1 MTSDLRG
8 PVPFD
13 IVHIAQSPF
22 PEDPRV
28 RREAQI
34 AARTGARVAVIAQQ
48 GGRDRRRVS
57 RYGPITV
64 VRLANER
71 RRGSAGRY
79 ILDYLDFLL
88 RARRLIGSHPRF
100 RSARV
105 FHVHTL
111 PDFLIGAVEPARRRG
126 ARVIL
131 DLHEVF
137 PEFTR
142 SKFPG
147 PTGMTAGRIALGLER
162 WSRRRA
168 DVVLTVNDVIA
179 EHLRARPAR
188 ENERLA
194 VIHNFADPDDFGPPR
209 AGPPEPARELRLVYH
224 GTLTPLYGLDLAVDA
239 VNAVRGRGTPAT
251 LDIFGDGP
259 ARASL
264 ARQIERL
271 GLGDAVQLRGT
282 ASHQQLREL
291 LPTYDAGFVTTKLD
305 VMTRFSLSTKL
316 LEYIHLGIPVVLPR
330 IPAYLEYFS
339 EECGWYFTPGS
350 ADGAARA
357 LEALAS
363 SGDQR
368 EARARRA
375 RAAYARRID
384 ADREAAA
391 LTAIYGEL
399 LGGAPEAAS
408 RIRKVASATD
418 RS

>member
-8 PVPFD
+8 PAPFD

-48 GGRDRRRVS
+48 GGRDRRVIS
-57 RYGPITV
+57 RHGRITV
-64 VRLANER
+64 VRLASER

-79 ILDYLDFLL
+79 LFDYINFLL
-88 RARRLIGSHPRF
+88 RARRLIRRHPRF

-111 PDFLIGAVEPARRRG
+111 PDFLIGAVGPARRRG
-126 ARVIL
+126 ARAIL

-142 SKFPG
+142 SRFPG
-147 PTGMTAGRIALGLER
+147 AAGMAAGHLALGLER

-168 DVVLTVNDVIA
+168 SIILTVNDVIA
-179 EHLRARPAR
+179 RHLRGRPAR
-188 ENERLA
+188 TNERLA
-194 VIHNFADPDDFGPPR
+194 VIHNFADPDEFGSPR
-209 AGPPEPARELRLVYH
+209 AGPPAPSGELRLVYH

-239 VNAVRGRGTPAT
+239 VSAVRQRGTLAT
-251 LDIFGDGP
+251 MDIFGDGP

-271 GLGDAVQLRGT
+271 ELGDAVRLKGT

-291 LPTYDAGFVTTKLD
+291 LPSYDAGFVTTRLD
-305 VMTRFSLSTKL
+305 VMTQFSLSTNL

-330 IPAYLEYFS
+330 IPAYLEYFP
-339 EECGWYFTPGS
+339 EECAWYFTPGS
-350 ADGAARA
+350 AASAARA

-363 SGDQR
+363 APDER
-368 EARARRA
+368 EVRAHRA

-384 ADREAAA
+384 PAGEAAA
-391 LTAIYGEL
+391 LTAIYSEL
-399 LGGAPEAAS
+399 LGEAPEAAA